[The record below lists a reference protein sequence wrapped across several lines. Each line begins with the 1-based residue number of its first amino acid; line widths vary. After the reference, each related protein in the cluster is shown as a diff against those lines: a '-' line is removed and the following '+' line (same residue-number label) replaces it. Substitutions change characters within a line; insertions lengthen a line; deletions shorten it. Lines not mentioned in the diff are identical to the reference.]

1 MRSLVTLRAATM
13 ALALVTSPAYG
24 GQRHAGGQGSQG
36 GSVISSVTVTVII
49 NNAAPNVDP
58 HWIWCYG
65 KGGASPTHEYTERC
79 P

>member
-1 MRSLVTLRAATM
+1 MRKYIAVALFVVLQSATP
-13 ALALVTSPAYG
+13 V
-24 GQRHAGGQGSQG
+24 HAGPRQAGGQG

-65 KGGASPTHEYTERC
+65 KDGAAPTHEYTERC

>member
-1 MRSLVTLRAATM
+1 MRSVASIAFAVVLTSATPTH
-13 ALALVTSPAYG
+13 A
-24 GQRHAGGQGSQG
+24 GQRHAGGQGGQG

-49 NNAAPNVDP
+49 NNAAPTVDP

-65 KGGASPTHEYTERC
+65 KGGAAPTHEYTERC

>member
-1 MRSLVTLRAATM
+1 MRSVASIAFAVVLTSAT
-13 ALALVTSPAYG
+13 PAPA
-24 GQRHAGGQGSQG
+24 GQRPGGQGSQG

-49 NNAAPNVDP
+49 NNAAPTVDP

-65 KGGASPTHEYTERC
+65 KGGAAPTHEYTERC

>member
-1 MRSLVTLRAATM
+1 MRSVALIAFAVVLTLAT
-13 ALALVTSPAYG
+13 PAHA
-24 GQRHAGGQGSQG
+24 GQRAYVGSQG

-65 KGGASPTHEYTERC
+65 KGGAAPTHEYTERC